1 MGVKTPPNVNRK
13 LIEIQQMGLPALR
26 EKFKELYGYPTNI
39 MHAQTLRK
47 KLSYRIQELFYGGL
61 TDVAQQELNVIA
73 DTDPAEN
80 IKVTTKQETV
90 LLPGSRVSRVWR
102 GKNYEVTVRSDGR
115 FTYDGRVFRSL
126 SGIATEITGSHWNGK
141 TFFGVK

>member
-39 MHAQTLRK
+39 MHAQT
-47 KLSYRIQELFYGGL
+47 
-61 TDVAQQELNVIA
+61 DVAQQELNVIA
-73 DTDPAEN
+73 DTDPAAN